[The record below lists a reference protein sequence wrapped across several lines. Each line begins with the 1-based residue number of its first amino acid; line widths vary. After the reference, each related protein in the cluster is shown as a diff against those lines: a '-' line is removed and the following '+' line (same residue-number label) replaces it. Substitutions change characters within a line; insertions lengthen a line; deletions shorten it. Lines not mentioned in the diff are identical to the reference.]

1 MKKLTLMLLFIGF
14 FSKAEQICRV
24 FVVPT
29 ESYDAEVYIRENC
42 IKNDIL
48 SVISTSDSLA
58 LQSLELKM
66 FLQRFCRFDR
76 EIIFRQSGKA
86 PKQEE
91 MLICTLNDTLP
102 RIYRKG

>member
-1 MKKLTLMLLFIGF
+1 MKKLILMLLFVGF
-14 FSKAEQICRV
+14 FSKAEPICALK
-24 FVVPT
+24 FDAL
-29 ESYDAEVYIRENC
+29 ESPVAEEGIQVNC
-42 IKNDIL
+42 KKNDIL